1 MELIIRNENTLQPM
15 GLIDDYY
22 SIIWNVKYFT
32 AGDFSFSVPMTARNI
47 ELLQKNRFVTRNGL
61 KEIGVI
67 DTVSK
72 QRTTEGQKILAVSGL
87 FANGLLARRVVW
99 NATLLNG
106 RVPTQIRGLLDSNI
120 INPADRRRSIPS
132 GSYEEAKT
140 GNFIENP
147 DTDLFTAK
155 INSIAANSVV
165 ENWEQ
170 KKEVLFNNTDYF
182 NYENEQVCLYEEN
195 INVITE
201 NPTTATA
208 INDLLKNP
216 ITATIDSVEY
226 NGGSWNKVKRVE
238 IEHDLFNYLITCL
251 KNEQCEYELL
261 DVKDARKRMRV
272 KIKTKFTPNTFFNW
286 CNLSVDENGYINLYP
301 VKYTINASPY
311 YKAYAKRD
319 YVLVEDGRILQE
331 GYYTYPDDP
340 SNPQL
345 ITEAAYINYYEVLD
359 ENKNVIYSKQQG
371 GINDPNY
378 KLLAHAAAW
387 EMLGFEVK
395 QYSIATLLGKSSA
408 FFRTLAP
415 IVDGEGL
422 QVKTSDL
429 VFDKDATETDIDGL
443 YYSDYLLT
451 RVDKIKG
458 YAIYDLAEE
467 KNETINL
474 SGIPTKAASYSLVNN
489 GGLSLGTMLITL
501 SYNSQ
506 YEPFLRLGTYPE
518 ASNSTVY
525 EVVEGENLQ
534 AYAESLLQSFRMGL
548 KARFEESE
556 KLIYFDIYQGE
567 NKTLGQTEKRPVI
580 FSRNLDALTGF
591 NITESS
597 KSKITI
603 IKVKG
608 KVNNSDTPFYAEA
621 GAGSG
626 ITRLESFQS
635 LNDVATYS
643 GADYVQSLAQ
653 TGELVLNGFERVID
667 AEIDA
672 KTYKY
677 RQDYNVGDLVTIV
690 IDDFNL
696 SYNVRVLE
704 VCESYDTNGYLIT
717 LILGV

>member
-32 AGDFSFSVPMTARNI
+32 AGDFSFSVPMNAHNI

-72 QRTTEGQKILAVSGL
+72 QRTTEGQKILTVSGL
-87 FANGLLARRVVW
+87 FANGLLARRIVW

-106 RVPTQIRGLLDSNI
+106 RVPVQVRALLDSNI

-147 DTDLFTAK
+147 DAAIFDVK
-155 INSIAANSVV
+155 INSISANSIVD
-165 ENWEQ
+165 NWEV
-170 KKEVLFNNTDYF
+170 ERDRFYAMNYNNPYSF
-182 NYENEQVCLYEEN
+182 QNEQVCTHEEN
-195 INVITE
+195 IQILTE
-201 NPTTATA
+201 HPTTATA
-208 INDLLKNP
+208 INVLLKNP
-216 ITATIDSVEY
+216 KSNTMDTIEEI
-226 NGGSWNKVKRVE
+226 GGFYKKIKRVGKIADIQSYFE
-238 IEHDLFNYLITCL
+238 NLIKQKKTSFIDHGEGLTESYRAITPQFITDFNS
-251 KNEQCEYELL
+251 K
-261 DVKDARKRMRV
+261 
-272 KIKTKFTPNTFFNW
+272 TFFNYF
-286 CNLSVDENGYINLYP
+286 NLGSRIDDNGVLSIPTY
-301 VKYTINASPY
+301 
-311 YKAYAKRD
+311 D
-319 YVLVEDGRILQE
+319 YVL
-331 GYYTYPDDP
+331 T
-340 SNPQL
+340 
-345 ITEAAYINYYEVLD
+345 
-359 ENKNVIYSKQQG
+359 QG
-371 GINDPNY
+371 GY
-378 KLLAHAAAW
+378 
-387 EMLGFEVK
+387 
-395 QYSIATLLGKSSA
+395 Q
-408 FFRTLAP
+408 
-415 IVDGEGL
+415 
-422 QVKTSDL
+422 
-429 VFDKDATETDIDGL
+429 FDKDEYWHVPTAAARTDGGSGGLIITSYEVYERTDTERKNLIYSEYGYIDGNEHEVDL
-443 YYSDYLLT
+443 EMLARGMLWNALGYKVVLKNGHDVEAVPMTSGSHYILT
-451 RVDKIKG
+451 PQHKLKG
-458 YAIYDLAEE
+458 YAIYDLAAE
-467 KNETINL
+467 KNEDINL
-474 SGIPTKAASYSLVNN
+474 SGIPNNAENYSLINN
-489 GGLSLGTMLITL
+489 ADLSIGTMLLTF
-501 SYNSQ
+501 SYQSQ

-518 ASNSTVY
+518 ESRSSVY
-525 EVVEGENLQ
+525 EIVEGENLQ
-534 AYAESLLQSFRMGL
+534 TYAESLLQSFRMGL

-580 FSRNLDALTGF
+580 FSRNMDALTGF

-597 KSKITI
+597 KSKKTI

-704 VCESYDTNGYLIT
+704 VCESYDTSGYLIT

>member
-32 AGDFSFSVPMTARNI
+32 AGDFSFSVPMNAHNI

-72 QRTTEGQKILAVSGL
+72 QRTTEGQKILTVSGL
-87 FANGLLARRVVW
+87 FANGLLARRIVW

-106 RVPTQIRGLLDSNI
+106 RVPVQVRALLDNNL
-120 INPADRRRSIPS
+120 INPEDKRRSIPS

-147 DTDLFTAK
+147 DAAIFDVK
-155 INSIAANSVV
+155 INSISANSIVD
-165 ENWEQ
+165 NWEV
-170 KKEVLFNNTDYF
+170 ERDRFYAMNYNNPYSF
-182 NYENEQVCLYEEN
+182 QNEQVCTHEESMQ
-195 INVITE
+195 ILTE

-208 INDLLKNP
+208 INVLLKNP
-216 ITATIDSVEY
+216 KSNTMDTIEEI
-226 NGGSWNKVKRVE
+226 GGFYKKIKRVGKIADIQSYFE
-238 IEHDLFNYLITCL
+238 NLIKQKKTSFIDHGEGLTESYRAITPQFITDFNS
-251 KNEQCEYELL
+251 K
-261 DVKDARKRMRV
+261 
-272 KIKTKFTPNTFFNW
+272 TFFNYF
-286 CNLSVDENGYINLYP
+286 NLGSRIDDNGVLSIPTY
-301 VKYTINASPY
+301 
-311 YKAYAKRD
+311 D
-319 YVLVEDGRILQE
+319 YVL
-331 GYYTYPDDP
+331 T
-340 SNPQL
+340 
-345 ITEAAYINYYEVLD
+345 
-359 ENKNVIYSKQQG
+359 QG
-371 GINDPNY
+371 GY
-378 KLLAHAAAW
+378 
-387 EMLGFEVK
+387 
-395 QYSIATLLGKSSA
+395 Q
-408 FFRTLAP
+408 
-415 IVDGEGL
+415 
-422 QVKTSDL
+422 
-429 VFDKDATETDIDGL
+429 FDKDEYWHVPTAAARTDGGSGGLIITSYEVYERTDTERKNLIYSEYGYIDGNEHKVDL
-443 YYSDYLLT
+443 EMLARGMLWNALGYKVVLKNDHDAEAVPMTSGSHYLLT
-451 RVDKIKG
+451 PQHKLKG
-458 YAIYDLAEE
+458 YAIYDLAAEE
-467 KNETINL
+467 TENINL
-474 SGIPTKAASYSLVNN
+474 SGIPNNAENYSLINN
-489 GGLSLGTMLITL
+489 ADLSIGTMLLTF
-501 SYNSQ
+501 SYQSQ

-518 ASNSTVY
+518 ESRSSVY
-525 EVVEGENLQ
+525 EIVEGENLQ

-556 KLIYFDIYQGE
+556 RLIYFDIFQGE

-580 FSRNLDALTGF
+580 FSRNMDALTGF

-597 KSKITI
+597 KSKKTI

-690 IDDFNL
+690 IDDFAL

-704 VCESYDTNGYLIT
+704 VCESYDTSGYLIT

>member
-22 SIIWNVKYFT
+22 SIIWNNKYFT
-32 AGDFSFSVPMTARNI
+32 AGDFSFSVPMNAHNI

-106 RVPTQIRGLLDSNI
+106 RVPTQIRALLDSNI
-120 INPADRRRSIPS
+120 INPADKRRSIPS

-147 DTDLFTAK
+147 DINLMTSK
-155 INSIAANSVV
+155 INSISANAIVD
-165 ENWEQ
+165 NWE
-170 KKEVLFNNTDYF
+170 VDHDRFYAMNYNNPYSF
-182 NYENEQVCLYEEN
+182 ANEQVCHHEEN
-195 INVITE
+195 LQILTE

-208 INDLLKNP
+208 INVLLKNP
-216 ITATIDSVEY
+216 KSNTVDTIEQD
-226 NGGSWNKVKRVE
+226 GSFYRKIKRVE
-238 IEHDLFNYLITCL
+238 KIADIQNYFENLIKQKKTSYIDHGEGLTESYRAITPQFITDFN
-251 KNEQCEYELL
+251 
-261 DVKDARKRMRV
+261 AS
-272 KIKTKFTPNTFFNW
+272 TFFNYF
-286 CNLSVDENGYINLYP
+286 NLGSRIDDNGVLSVPTYDYVFSSMGYQFDLNEYWHVPL
-301 VKYTINASPY
+301 A
-311 YKAYAKRD
+311 AKRESGNGG
-319 YVLVEDGRILQE
+319 LA
-331 GYYTYPDDP
+331 
-340 SNPQL
+340 
-345 ITEAAYINYYEVLD
+345 ITSYEVYERTDTERSNLIYTED
-359 ENKNVIYSKQQG
+359 WNNSDDDVLYSHLARAMLWNALGYKIVLKNDDNFENVAMTSGSCPILT
-371 GINDPNY
+371 PTT
-378 KLLAHAAAW
+378 KL
-387 EMLGFEVK
+387 
-395 QYSIATLLGKSSA
+395 
-408 FFRTLAP
+408 
-415 IVDGEGL
+415 
-422 QVKTSDL
+422 
-429 VFDKDATETDIDGL
+429 
-443 YYSDYLLT
+443 
-451 RVDKIKG
+451 KG
-458 YAIYDLAEE
+458 YAIRDLTTEE
-467 KNETINL
+467 VETIDL
-474 SGIPTKAASYSLVNN
+474 SGIPNNAENYSLINN
-489 GGLSLGTMLITL
+489 ADLSIGTMLLTF
-501 SYNSQ
+501 SYQSQ

-518 ASNSTVY
+518 ESRSSVY
-525 EVVEGENLQ
+525 EIVEGENLQ
-534 AYAESLLQSFRMGL
+534 TYAESLLQSFRMGL

-556 KLIYFDIYQGE
+556 KLIYFDIFQGE

-580 FSRNLDALTGF
+580 FSRNMDALTGF

-597 KSKITI
+597 KSKKTI

>member
-32 AGDFSFSVPMTARNI
+32 AGDFSFSVPMNAHDI
-47 ELLQKNRFVTRNGL
+47 ELLQENRFVTRNGL

-72 QRTTEGQKILAVSGL
+72 QRTTEGQKILTVSGL
-87 FANGLLARRVVW
+87 FANGLLARRIIW

-106 RVPTQIRGLLDSNI
+106 RVPVQVRALLDNNL

-132 GSYEEAKT
+132 GSYEEAKP
-140 GNFIENP
+140 GNYIENP
-147 DTDLFTAK
+147 DINLMTAK
-155 INSIAANSVV
+155 INSISANAIVD
-165 ENWEQ
+165 NWE
-170 KKEVLFNNTDYF
+170 VDHDRFYAMNYNNPYSF
-182 NYENEQVCLYEEN
+182 ANEQVCHHEEN
-195 INVITE
+195 LQILTE

-208 INDLLKNP
+208 INVLLKNP
-216 ITATIDSVEY
+216 KSNTVDTIEQD
-226 NGGSWNKVKRVE
+226 GSFYRKIKRVE
-238 IEHDLFNYLITCL
+238 KIADIQNYFENLIKQKKTSYIDHGEGLTESYRAITPQFITDFN
-251 KNEQCEYELL
+251 
-261 DVKDARKRMRV
+261 AS
-272 KIKTKFTPNTFFNW
+272 TFFNYF
-286 CNLSVDENGYINLYP
+286 NLGSRIDDNGVLSVPTYNYVLSSTGYQFDLDEYWHVPLAAERESGNGGLGITSYEVYERTDTERKNLIYSEYGYI
-301 VKYTINASPY
+301 
-311 YKAYAKRD
+311 
-319 YVLVEDGRILQE
+319 DGNE
-331 GYYTYPDDP
+331 H
-340 SNPQL
+340 
-345 ITEAAYINYYEVLD
+345 EVDL
-359 ENKNVIYSKQQG
+359 
-371 GINDPNY
+371 
-378 KLLAHAAAW
+378 
-387 EMLGFEVK
+387 EMLARGMLWNALGYKVVLKNDDNFENVAMT
-395 QYSIATLLGKSSA
+395 SGSH
-408 FFRTLAP
+408 P
-415 IVDGEGL
+415 I
-422 QVKTSDL
+422 
-429 VFDKDATETDIDGL
+429 
-443 YYSDYLLT
+443 LT
-451 RVDKIKG
+451 PTTKLKG
-458 YAIYDLAEE
+458 YAIRDLTTEE
-467 KNETINL
+467 VETINL
-474 SGIPTKAASYSLVNN
+474 SGIPNNAENYSLINN
-489 GGLSLGTMLITL
+489 ADLSIGTMLLTF
-501 SYNSQ
+501 SYESQ

-518 ASNSTVY
+518 ESRSSVY
-525 EVVEGENLQ
+525 EIVEGENLQ
-534 AYAESLLQSFRMGL
+534 TYAESLLQSFRMGL

-580 FSRNLDALTGF
+580 FSRNMDALMGF

-597 KSKITI
+597 KSKKTI

-626 ITRLESFQS
+626 ITRLESFPS
-635 LNDVATYS
+635 LDDVATYS